1 MMEYILPE
9 NIDPI
14 AREMIAEM
22 TDRLVKV
29 LNPER
34 VYLFGSFADG
44 SYSEGS
50 DYDFYIVVNNG
61 TD

>member
-44 SYSEGS
+44 SYSDGS